1 MNEAADLLEQ
11 YYRFYQEPPRII
23 RSPGRINL
31 IGEHTDYNDGFVL
44 PAAIDRAIYFA
55 IAPNGG
61 TTCYLNALNAANSV
75 RVEIDH
81 LHLTSEQGWARYLYG
96 VLEVLSTQ
104 GHRMGGFNLV
114 FRGNIPLGA
123 GLSSSAALTCGFAA
137 ALNAT
142 FSLGLTRRQIV
153 LLGQRVE
160 HEYAGV
166 RTGVMDQ
173 FANMFGE
180 AYHALQLDCRSL
192 EYQLTPTDFG
202 DYRLLLV
209 DSMVKHQLAESAY
222 NDRRASCERGVAV
235 LKKYYPNVNALRDAA
250 RDMLDEHAEELG
262 KETYEQCYFVVE
274 ENLRVRIAG
283 ETLRAGDME
292 SFGMLLYASHAGLRD
307 LYRVTCRET
316 DFLVE
321 QTRSNEHILGARQMG
336 GGFGGCTLNLV
347 HKDFV
352 EPCGTFLVE
361 HYQEQL
367 GLHAEVYPVRVTGG
381 TEVLDEHT

>member
-11 YYRFYQEPPRII
+11 YYRFYKETPQIV

-61 TTCYLNALNAANSV
+61 TTCYLNALNAARSV
-75 RVEIDH
+75 RLEVDRLE
-81 LHLTSEQGWARYLYG
+81 LLPEEPWARYLYG
-96 VLEVLSTQ
+96 VLHQLSQQ
-104 GHRMGGFNLV
+104 GHQMGGFNLV

-123 GLSSSAALTCGFAA
+123 GLSSSAALTCGFAS
-137 ALNAT
+137 ALNAA
-142 FSLGLTRRQIV
+142 FSLGLTRKQIV

-180 AYHALQLDCRSL
+180 PYHALQLDCRSL
-192 EYQLTPTDFG
+192 EHQLVPTDFG

-209 DSMVKHQLAESAY
+209 DSMVKHSLAESAY
-222 NDRRASCERGVAV
+222 NDRRATCERGVEI
-235 LKKYYPNVNALRDAA
+235 LQKYYPNVNALRDAT
-250 RDMLDEHAEELG
+250 RDMLDEHGEELG
-262 KETYEQCYFVVE
+262 KATYEKCYFVVE
-274 ENLRVRIAG
+274 ENLRVRLAG
-283 ETLRAGDME
+283 EMLRAGDME
-292 SFGMLLYASHAGLRD
+292 SFGMLLYASHEGLRD
-307 LYRVTCRET
+307 LYKVTCRET

-321 QTRSNEHILGARQMG
+321 QTQTNEHILGSRQMG
-336 GGFGGCTLNLV
+336 GGFGGCTINLV
-347 HKDFV
+347 RKDFV

-361 HYQEQL
+361 HYQKHL
-367 GLHAEVYPVRVTGG
+367 GLHAEVYSVNVSGG
-381 TEVLDEHT
+381 TEVLE